1 MQLES
6 HTFIAVYDASESHGS
21 MSSDELMISAL
32 KPVIVAGGKATALIA
47 VNDGRL
53 LQFFDEHDE
62 FEDLGLEVRRQAL
75 TGEVGNPRVAL
86 VDLKRRSL
94 AAIPGEDGLAAA
106 TVDALTAAPHWST
119 CQECSAQV
127 TCPIWK
133 NRELLRSGGD
143 DAFNELVLTSHLRRR
158 RRATF
163 RDVRSAAAW
172 LLTGDMA
179 CADVHDAIR
188 VGRDPQLTRQSRAY
202 DLAFSSESGDYLVD
216 EWADIDPGATAAP
229 LLDALRRLGKLTDN
243 SPTYRSTASAA
254 RALFF
259 DDWSDNDADREHV
272 RAYRYLSEFL
282 DMLIQPTDDSLRR
295 ILLGISRLVGA
306 PGFTDVG
313 LAVSSGLM
321 NPEWTVLHVI
331 PPQEFALEA
340 VRYDSPYVESIPDRL
355 ILKHTSGAALSL
367 QLDTIEIVLR
377 ASDGEV
383 INDVGSDAV
392 LQEIDGFV
400 GQLRRQPAQTAK
412 IVDSAGTYATV
423 VVEGAQIKLEGP

>member
-1 MQLES
+1 MPAYILNPPVPEVLDIPPYYRNPEANEKAQAPLEI
-6 HTFIAVYDASESHGS
+6 H
-21 MSSDELMISAL
+21 
-32 KPVIVAGGKATALIA
+32 
-47 VNDGRL
+47 
-53 LQFFDEHDE
+53 
-62 FEDLGLEVRRQAL
+62 
-75 TGEVGNPRVAL
+75 
-86 VDLKRRSL
+86 
-94 AAIPGEDGLAAA
+94 AA
-106 TVDALTAAPHWST
+106 
-119 CQECSAQV
+119 
-127 TCPIWK
+127 
-133 NRELLRSGGD
+133 
-143 DAFNELVLTSHLRRR
+143 
-158 RRATF
+158 
-163 RDVRSAAAW
+163 
-172 LLTGDMA
+172 
-179 CADVHDAIR
+179 
-188 VGRDPQLTRQSRAY
+188 RAY

-216 EWADIDPGATAAP
+216 EWADIDPGAPAAP

-340 VRYDSPYVESIPDRL
+340 VRYESPYVESIPDRL